1 MKLKKLFLIAL
12 LVLAS
17 WLPRQGFGQTTAT
30 DGDWLA
36 SVVILSNTP
45 EAQLMVR
52 VGDIDNLGF
61 GWPTSFDPFSG
72 NDTPGH
78 GFPWAPKPADY
89 SGTDRI
95 MVVSSFN
102 GNPPAGSDGYSGT
115 TRPDN
120 NPRPI
125 VLQYPATGIQ
135 IVNAALQ
142 IFVDDF
148 QAPVWGAKY
157 QVTLN
162 GKRYPELEVV
172 INSLVQTGPIGKLIT
187 VPVSPSLLPEVAS
200 GQIALLFDDPTTGAG
215 DGYAIDF
222 VKLLINLKGNL
233 QSGTISGHVS
243 EEGTGRSLAGATVS
257 AFDQTVQTDANGDY
271 RLANVPAGLAF
282 VTASSPGYQTGSTTT
297 DVRAGQTSACSIPS
311 ISARTCSISS
321 GCRFSPPEMNM
332 LTLRPVRCRLA
343 WLSRFPVSPVW
354 NHPSPSSGR
363 SSLPPWRYPWKR
375 QAPFTRIS
383 PSSAILSSLNGRS
396 VPLLFRAEQT
406 GSGVVA
412 IWEHISVVP

>member
-1 MKLKKLFLIAL
+1 MKSARFPFNPHSGAPALQKDKQFMKLKKLFLIAL

-297 DVRAGQTSACSIPS
+297 DVRAGQTSAGVNFQLQRLP
-311 ISARTCSISS
+311 
-321 GCRFSPPEMNM
+321 
-332 LTLRPVRCRLA
+332 LT
-343 WLSRFPVSPVW
+343 
-354 NHPSPSSGR
+354 
-363 SSLPPWRYPWKR
+363 
-375 QAPFTRIS
+375 
-383 PSSAILSSLNGRS
+383 
-396 VPLLFRAEQT
+396 
-406 GSGVVA
+406 VA
-412 IWEHISVVP
+412 IYTAVELEFFAHVGTRYVLQYSADLQNWNDVEQIKGAGTLVNRLRATRPAAQRYWRVAQKP